1 MSKEY
6 ERIRETKWITI
17 TGKVDRDIYG
27 SFEDYSPGLY
37 IGDDKIDAML
47 NPYLGKNV
55 KITIQEIEP

>member
-1 MSKEY
+1 M
-6 ERIRETKWITI
+6 IRETKWITI